1 MAVGAAATG
10 RLATPA
16 ERVTRCTPA
25 GWSAAKDADEVK
37 SVVIGLLAAIGV
49 ACAGIAFDNGKEFAR
64 HAEIA
69 SALKADVFFARPC
82 HSRERGTNESTNG
95 PIRRLFPKEE
105 SFAAIGEADP
115 RRIDAF
121 LNDRPRKCRG
131 RKTPREAM
139 DAFLAAAA

>member
-1 MAVGAAATG
+1 MVGAAATG

-49 ACAGIAFDNGKEFAR
+49 ACTGIAFDNGKEFAC

-69 SALKADVFFARPC
+69 AALKADVFFARPYQ
-82 HSRERGTNESTNG
+82 SWERDTNENPNG
-95 PIRRLFPKEE
+95 PIRRLFPKSE
-105 SFAAIGEADP
+105 SFAAIGGDALA
-115 RRIDAF
+115 RIDAF
-121 LNDRPRKCRG
+121 LNDRPRKCLG
-131 RKTPREAM
+131 RQTPREAM